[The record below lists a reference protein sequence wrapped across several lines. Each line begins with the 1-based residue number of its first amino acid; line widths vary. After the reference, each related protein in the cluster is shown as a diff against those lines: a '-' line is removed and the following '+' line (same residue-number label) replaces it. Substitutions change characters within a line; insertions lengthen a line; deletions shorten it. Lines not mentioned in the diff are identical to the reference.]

1 MSRPR
6 IGRRARR
13 GRGFRARGAHG
24 AAWLAGGLWLLAGP
38 AAAGGGGLLPGPSGG
53 AQAGEA
59 AQSTPA
65 AGGAESAEDESDDA
79 ALFVG
84 PPDPPWMVGPPAPAI
99 EELVEGLYVA
109 TGYGGNRVARVTEE
123 GVVIAGELTAA
134 DEAFAERLAEVT
146 GQPVRYVLRTQRHG
160 AGPAVLPAA
169 WGDARL
175 VAPEASESV
184 SGGIAARGPGP
195 PPDLSFTGGLS
206 VFLGETEIRFHH
218 FGPAHTDGDAVV
230 LFPDLG
236 VLYAGGLVVRGTP
249 FIDYAAGGSSRGW
262 AAALDGLLAL
272 EFETVVPGVGPVMTR
287 NEAQVFRDRFVTLRM
302 RAMQLLY
309 RGLPRE
315 DALALLHTADLEWPL
330 APAGP
335 FAARSFAALY
345 DELAAERAEARAAAA
360 AEPDAADEA
369 DPRP

>member
-6 IGRRARR
+6 TNRRARR
-13 GRGFRARGAHG
+13 GRGFRARGAHA
-24 AAWLAGGLWLLAGP
+24 AAWLAGSLWLLAGP
-38 AAAGGGGLLPGPSGG
+38 ADASGGGPVGG

-65 AGGAESAEDESDDA
+65 AGSAEDESDDT

-84 PPDPPWMVGPPAPAI
+84 PPDPPWMVGPPAPAV

-123 GVVIAGELTAA
+123 GVVTAGELTAA
-134 DEAFAERLAEVT
+134 DEAFAARLAEVT
-146 GQPVRYVLRTQRHG
+146 GQPVRYVLRTQRRG
-160 AGPAVLPAA
+160 AEPAVLPAA
-169 WGDARL
+169 WRDARL
-175 VAPEASESV
+175 VAPEPSESV
-184 SGGIAARGPGP
+184 SGGAAARDPAP

-218 FGPAHTDGDAVV
+218 FGPAHTGGDAVV

-262 AAALDGLLAL
+262 VAALDGLLAL
-272 EFETVVPGVGPVMTR
+272 EFETVVPGAGPVMTR

-309 RGLPRE
+309 RGVPRE
-315 DALALLHTADLEWPL
+315 DALALLHAADLEWPL

-335 FAARSFAALY
+335 FAVRSFAALY

-360 AEPDAADEA
+360 AEPDAGDEA